1 MPKYPVMTFFWTWSM
16 HSAKFGQMH
25 AAVTIM
31 VADNHLTQFSEGASI
46 NFDNC

>member
-1 MPKYPVMTFFWTWSM
+1 MPKFAVMTFFWTWSV

-31 VADNHLTQFSEGASI
+31 VADNHLTQFSEGGEYK
-46 NFDNC
+46 F